1 MGTSSA
7 EIAAELRAQIFAGE
21 LRPGEMLPSA
31 REITGT
37 WNVAIATASRVH
49 ALLRSEGLATPVPGV
64 GTVVATTAPGARGG
78 RSSRDAPQ
86 HPQRRQHVQRPV
98 PEADDAVAERI
109 VTAAVSIADVEGI
122 DSLSMRRVSNV
133 VHMGSAT
140 LYRFYPSQE
149 HLLFAMMDRALRDW
163 SAGDE
168 VGTWR
173 EDLIR
178 GHRELWRVFRRHPWL
193 APQLSVTRPQLVPA
207 ALVFAEWVIRTLTR
221 AGISAEEAMETH
233 ILLFTQ
239 ARGTAILLE
248 PETEAESITG
258 VDADTWI
265 DERIDKLEQLS
276 SNENHAALKSL
287 IGSGYAL
294 DLDRA
299 YERGLALMVDGIFS
313 RLARTR

>member
-1 MGTSSA
+1 MSSKNNPVSDLEA
-7 EIAAELRAQIFAGE
+7 WFSSERMKTYSFHSDPDAIYL
-21 LRPGEMLPSA
+21 
-31 REITGT
+31 
-37 WNVAIATASRVH
+37 WNTRVTKSFLEDIQH
-49 ALLRSEGLATPVPGV
+49 VEVLLRNCVD
-64 GTVVATTAPGARGG
+64 TAVSPRYGQRWYV
-78 RSSRDAPQ
+78 
-86 HPQRRQHVQRPV
+86 HPAIPFDRQAKKSIQK
-98 PEADDAVAERI
+98 AER
-109 VTAAVSIADVEGI
+109 
-122 DSLSMRRVSNV
+122 
-133 VHMGSAT
+133 
-140 LYRFYPSQE
+140 
-149 HLLFAMMDRALRDW
+149 
-163 SAGDE
+163 
-168 VGTWR
+168 
-173 EDLIR
+173 
-178 GHRELWRVFRRHPWL
+178 
-193 APQLSVTRPQLVPA
+193 
-207 ALVFAEWVIRTLTR
+207 R

>member
-1 MGTSSA
+1 M
-7 EIAAELRAQIFAGE
+7 
-21 LRPGEMLPSA
+21 
-31 REITGT
+31 
-37 WNVAIATASRVH
+37 
-49 ALLRSEGLATPVPGV
+49 
-64 GTVVATTAPGARGG
+64 
-78 RSSRDAPQ
+78 
-86 HPQRRQHVQRPV
+86 
-98 PEADDAVAERI
+98 
-109 VTAAVSIADVEGI
+109 
-122 DSLSMRRVSNV
+122 
-133 VHMGSAT
+133 
-140 LYRFYPSQE
+140 
-149 HLLFAMMDRALRDW
+149 
-163 SAGDE
+163 
-168 VGTWR
+168 
-173 EDLIR
+173 
-178 GHRELWRVFRRHPWL
+178 
-193 APQLSVTRPQLVPA
+193 PA